1 VADLDPAA
9 ADAALRGVQLF
20 GSTGTRLRVPVM
32 RTIAA
37 EACLAVGRVDDAQ
50 TAIERAL
57 DEIESHGER
66 GIKSMALAVHA
77 GVLRAHGRA
86 TEAEARYRAAIDV
99 AHAQQARGFALRAA
113 NGLAALWLARGERG
127 SARALLE
134 PLLDSFAAVRRETRD
149 LAEARA
155 MVALP

>member
-1 VADLDPAA
+1 MADGDTAA

-50 TAIERAL
+50 AAVERAL
-57 DEIESHGER
+57 DEIEAHGEA
-66 GIKSMALAVHA
+66 GIHSMALAVHA
-77 GVLRAHGRA
+77 GVWRARGR
-86 TEAEARYRAAIDV
+86 EAEAQARYLAAIDV
-99 AHAQQARGFALRAA
+99 ANAQRAHGFALRAA
-113 NGLAALWLARGERG
+113 NGLATLWLARGDRDRV
-127 SARALLE
+127 RALLQ
-134 PLLDSFAAVRRETRD
+134 PLLQAFAAARRETRD

-155 MVALP
+155 LLAD